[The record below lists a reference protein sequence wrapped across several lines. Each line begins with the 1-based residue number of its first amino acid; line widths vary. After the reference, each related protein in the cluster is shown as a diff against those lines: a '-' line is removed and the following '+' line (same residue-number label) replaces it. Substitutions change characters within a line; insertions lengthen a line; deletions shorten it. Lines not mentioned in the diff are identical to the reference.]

1 MDPFTIALAT
11 FGVQKLRGK
20 STKRALRDAA
30 IVGGASYGFGQM
42 AAAGKIPGV
51 TAGQGIGRIGQGTM
65 FSGLGFGG
73 GAGANQA
80 AVKAAEASGNIPA
93 SIVQTGQMT
102 NLPASEFADVAD
114 GITSYSDTDLV
125 PRITADKVK
134 IGGKK
139 SAITGFGSEMGAG
152 ESRDQILKAAMKDEN
167 LMNISDKTQPPGILA
182 AAKEKYDSLTGA
194 QKFVGATVGIPLV
207 SSLFSDDPD
216 IKPPF
221 TDEDYEKAYK
231 KASEKLGDGFA
242 PVQSRAVP
250 MEDVFASRDI
260 YNFSTGGIAGIKKFN
275 QGGVNYLPSKSD
287 HNENDPTN
295 YVRATGYV
303 EDGSGN
309 GDKDE
314 DTMLAQLADGEFV
327 SRADAVLG
335 AGILSGGD
343 PKSYKSMRKAGAD
356 FFYDQQKKFKRI
368 FDLVNASTETKN

>member
-1 MDPFTIALAT
+1 MDPVTLAIAT
-11 FGVQKLRGK
+11 FGIQKLRGK

-30 IVGGASYGFGQM
+30 LIGGGSYALGQ
-42 AAAGKIPGV
+42 ATQAGMLGGEQGILG
-51 TAGQGIGRIGQGTM
+51 GIGRGAPLSSLGVGQ
-65 FSGLGFGG
+65 S
-73 GAGANQA
+73 AN
-80 AVKAAEASGNIPA
+80 KAAIEAAKQSGNIPA
-93 SIVQTGQMT
+93 TIQQTGQMT
-102 NLPASEFADVAD
+102 SLPASEFADAAD

-125 PRITADKVK
+125 PRIASGK
-134 IGGKK
+134 IPKGK
-139 SAITGFGSEMGAG
+139 SAISGFGMEQGAG
-152 ESRDQILKAAMKDEN
+152 VSRDEAIKAGLRDESVY
-167 LMNISDKTQPPGILA
+167 NISDKTQATGILGNL
-182 AAKEKYDSLTGA
+182 KEKYDSLTGP

-216 IKPPF
+216 IEPPF

-231 KASEKLGDGFA
+231 KASAKLEGGFK
-242 PVQSRAVP
+242 PVVQEPLSVDE
-250 MEDVFASRDI
+250 MFADREI
-260 YNFSTGGIAGIKKFN
+260 YNYNQGGIASIKKFN
-275 QGGVNYLPSKSD
+275 EGGINYLPSKMD
-287 HNENDPTN
+287 HNENDSTN

-309 GDKDE
+309 GNKDE

-368 FDLVNASTETKN
+368 FDLVNASKTN